1 MITNN
6 HRTGNKKM
14 KTRIC
19 FLYLIIHIGIILFST
34 SCENE
39 IPYTPAHSEP
49 QLIMNALLDAGET
62 ENYVYLNLS
71 GIHGLSHVEEATVNL
86 YVNGQLIEKAEEL
99 PPLKPIGSLDMVYDP
114 NAPLN
119 NLPEIAKRKKFRITT
134 VLAPGDDIRLE
145 ATAENGKYHTTAD
158 VTVPYPVNPIHVDTC
173 LASLRE
179 YNGWGTYRQYKVTLQ
194 DRPGEK
200 NYYRLDIRNDI
211 TTYGQYDNYKD
222 TIVYSRETEVINR
235 EDVILTDG
243 NPSSSEDDEDD
254 FFGTYIENKYN
265 VFTDGRFSGTTCS
278 LKVYTKLYNYDNSG
292 LYNITRRSRSII
304 VRLLSISEA
313 EFRYLKALNT
323 LESGNYEEALM
334 EPIIIPSNV
343 KGGLGFVGISSE
355 TRMTMQLPDEI
366 IDNENLPPYTQ

>member
-1 MITNN
+1 M
-6 HRTGNKKM
+6 H
-14 KTRIC
+14 
-19 FLYLIIHIGIILFST
+19 LIIYIGIILFST

-49 QLIMNALLDAGET
+49 QLIMNALLDAGEP

-71 GIHGLSHVEEATVNL
+71 GTHGLSHVEEATVNL
-86 YVNGQLIEKAEEL
+86 YVNGKLVEKAEEL
-99 PPLKPIGSLDMVYDP
+99 PPLKPIGSLDVVYDP

-134 VLAPGDDIRLE
+134 PLKAGEQICLE
-145 ATAENGKYHTTAD
+145 AIAENGKYHTTAE
-158 VTVPYPVNPIHVDTC
+158 VSVPHPVSSIQIDTC
-173 LASLRE
+173 LIPIRVYS
-179 YNGWGTYRQYKVTLQ
+179 GWEPHRQFKITLQ
-194 DRPGEK
+194 DRPNEK
-200 NYYRLDIRNDI
+200 NYYRLDIW
-211 TTYGQYDNYKD
+211 
-222 TIVYSRETEVINR
+222 
-235 EDVILTDG
+235 ILTDG

-254 FFGTYIENKYN
+254 FFGSYIENKYN
-265 VFTDGRFSGTTCS
+265 VFTDDRFSDATCT
-278 LKVYTKLYNYDNSG
+278 LKVYTQLYHNYNLWLYNV
-292 LYNITRRSRSII
+292 TRRSKSIT

-334 EPIIIPSNV
+334 EPVMIPSNV